1 MQTLSQ
7 ILSQIQKYSDNQP
20 IIREPIGL
28 YEPIQYILQLGGK
41 KLRPALV
48 LMSYNLFDDDVQ
60 VALPAGFAIEVFH
73 NFTLMHDDIMDNAP
87 LRRGM
92 PTVHEKYN
100 VNTGILSGDAMLI
113 LAYEYLVN
121 MSADAKSVAKIIKV
135 FNKCAT
141 EVCEGQQFDINFE
154 KRNNV
159 TISEYLKMIEL
170 KTSVLLAAAL
180 EIGAILAKS
189 SEKDAKNLYEFG
201 RNIGIAFQLQDDIL
215 DTFGNPDTFG
225 KKVGGDIIQNKK
237 TFLYLKSLEIAKDK
251 QKNELLQWYNTET
264 ALDMEQKKI
273 NAIKEI
279 FLENGVVQIA
289 NELKNKYYE
298 SAMRNL
304 EEVVVDAAK
313 KQVLRSFAEELLHRE
328 V

>member
-1 MQTLSQ
+1 MQTLRQ
-7 ILSQIQKYSDNQP
+7 ILSQIQTYSENQP
-20 IIREPIGL
+20 IVREPIGL

-48 LMSYNLFDDDVQ
+48 LMSYNLFKDDVE

-113 LAYEYLVN
+113 LAYEYLV
-121 MSADAKSVAKIIKV
+121 SVSVDTKSVAKIIKV
-135 FNKCAT
+135 FNKCAI
-141 EVCEGQQFDINFE
+141 EVCEGQQFDIDFE
-154 KRNNV
+154 KRNDV
-159 TISEYLKMIEL
+159 TISEYLRMIEL

-180 EIGAILAKS
+180 EIGVILAENNEKQA
-189 SEKDAKNLYEFG
+189 KDAYEFG

-237 TFLYLKSLEIAKDK
+237 TFLYLKSLEIAKDNDK
-251 QKNELLQWYNTET
+251 KALLEWYNTATSEAT
-264 ALDMEQKKI
+264 EVNKI
-273 NAIKEI
+273 NAVKEI
-279 FLENGVVQIA
+279 FLQSGVVQLA
-289 NELKNKYYE
+289 NDLKNAYYE
-298 SAMRNL
+298 TAMQHL
-304 EEVVVDAAK
+304 DAIEVPTER

>member
-7 ILSQIQKYSDNQP
+7 ILSQIQTYSENQP
-20 IIREPIGL
+20 IVREPIGL
-28 YEPIQYILQLGGK
+28 YEPIQYILKLGGK

-48 LMSYNLFDDDVQ
+48 LMSYNLFKDNVE

-113 LAYEYLVN
+113 LAYEYLV
-121 MSADAKSVAKIIKV
+121 SASEDMKSATKIIKV
-135 FNKCAT
+135 FNKCAL
-141 EVCEGQQFDINFE
+141 EVCEGQQFDIDFE
-154 KRNNV
+154 KRNDV
-159 TISEYLKMIEL
+159 TISEYLRMIEL

-180 EIGAILAKS
+180 EIGAILGES

-237 TFLYLKSLEIAKDK
+237 TFLYLKSLEIAKEEDK
-251 QKNELLQWYNTET
+251 KALLAWYNTATTEAT
-264 ALDMEQKKI
+264 EVEKI
-273 NAIKEI
+273 NAVKEI
-279 FLENGVVQIA
+279 LLNTGILNLA
-289 NELKNKYYE
+289 DALKNEYYE
-298 SAMRNL
+298 TAIKHL
-304 EEVVVDAAK
+304 EEVNVAPEK
-313 KQVLRSFAEELLHRE
+313 KKVLWAFAEELLHRK

>member
-7 ILSQIQKYSDNQP
+7 ILSQIQTYSEKQP
-20 IIREPIGL
+20 IVREPIGL

-48 LMSYNLFDDDVQ
+48 LMSYNLFKDDVQ

-113 LAYEYLVN
+113 LAYEYLV
-121 MSADAKSVAKIIKV
+121 SVSVDVKSVAKIIKV
-135 FNKCAT
+135 FNKCAI
-141 EVCEGQQFDINFE
+141 EVCEGQQFDIDFE

-159 TISEYLKMIEL
+159 TISEYLRMIEL

-180 EIGAILAKS
+180 EIGAFLAES
-189 SEKDAKNLYEFG
+189 SEKDAKNAYEFG

-215 DTFGNPDTFG
+215 DTFGNPATFG

-237 TFLYLKSLEIAKDK
+237 TFLYLKSLEMAKEEDK
-251 QKNELLQWYNTET
+251 KALLEWYNTATSE
-264 ALDMEQKKI
+264 AAEAKKI
-273 NAIKEI
+273 NAVKEI
-279 FLENGVVQIA
+279 FLRSGVVELA
-289 NELKNKYYE
+289 NDLKNTYYE
-298 SAMRNL
+298 TAMQHL
-304 EEVVVDAAK
+304 DAIEVAAERK
-313 KQVLRSFAEELLHRE
+313 RVLRSFAEELLHRE

>member
-237 TFLYLKSLEIAKDK
+237 TFLYLKSLEIAKEK

-264 ALDMEQKKI
+264 VLDMEQKKI